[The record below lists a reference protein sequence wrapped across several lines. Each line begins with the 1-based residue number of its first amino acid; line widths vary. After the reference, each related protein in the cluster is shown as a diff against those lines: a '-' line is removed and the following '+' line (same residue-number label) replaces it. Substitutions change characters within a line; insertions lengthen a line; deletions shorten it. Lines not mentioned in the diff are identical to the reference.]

1 MKDIRDSIEAVGAV
15 RAARAAAAG
24 VAIALA
30 AIGGVAAA
38 AGALSAYNGKV
49 VNLRE
54 SAPTSLDAKDMA
66 DWVKANRV
74 TGRAQTAPGEWTLNL
89 FTVFK
94 TKPGMPKV
102 MLLLYDKKDP
112 ESIKKREPIEA
123 EEITVP
129 TDATLFTTTVTI
141 TEGMGF
147 NPEHKYLIRF
157 VAATSKTERILSEG
171 EIALV
176 KSAP

>member
-1 MKDIRDSIEAVGAV
+1 MKDIRYTIRTVLAVA
-15 RAARAAAAG
+15 
-24 VAIALA
+24 ALA
-30 AIGGVAAA
+30 ALAVTAGAGVAAA
-38 AGALSAYNGKV
+38 AGGLAAYNGKV

-54 SAPTSLDAKDMA
+54 SPPSSLDAKDMA
-66 DWVKANRV
+66 DWVKENRV
-74 TGRAQTAPGEWTLNL
+74 TGRAQTSPGEWTLNI

-129 TDATLFTTTVTI
+129 PDATLFTTTVTI

-147 NPEHKYLIRF
+147 NSEHKYLIRF